1 MPLALFAQALPEPS
15 LFDLGGLFV
24 QAISGKQYALGVV
37 VALLGAVGLA
47 RWGGAK
53 VWPWLGTPRGGAV
66 LVAVGGTLSLV
77 LAGLRAGQPLTV
89 DLVLGCFLTAAT
101 ASGLWS
107 LGKNTFQ
114 KAPEPQSVGPVCSA
128 ADIANKKPGCV

>member
-24 QAISGKQYALGVV
+24 QAISGKQYALGFV

-107 LGKNTFQ
+107 IGKNTLQ
-114 KAPEPQSVGPVCSA
+114 RTPAPQMAPDKCTPIE
-128 ADIANKKPGCV
+128 IANGTCKP